1 MITAILPTWNEGSN
15 IAAAVEN
22 LRRQGVGDIVVADGG
37 STDDTLPQAAAADRV
52 VVGPAGR
59 AAQMN
64 AGAACARGDI
74 LLFLHADCLLGKGAV
89 AALPRLLRKPG
100 IVAGCF
106 TMRVQEEGWGYRCID
121 WCATARV
128 RLTGIAY
135 GDQGLFLKRSVFE
148 AVGGFPH
155 LTFMEDVFLSR
166 RLRRLGRIVVAPE
179 VVYVSSR
186 RWRKVGLVR
195 QTLLN
200 WTLTGLALAGVHPD
214 RLARFYRRDRK

>member
-1 MITAILPTWNEGSN
+1 MITAIVPTWNEGST

-22 LRRQGVGDIVVADGG
+22 LRRQGVDDIVVADGG
-37 STDDTLPQAAAADRV
+37 STDDTLVQAAFADRV
-52 VVGPAGR
+52 VVAPPGR

-64 AGAACARGDI
+64 AGAACARGEI
-74 LLFLHADCLLGKGAV
+74 LLFLHADCLLEEGA
-89 AALPRLLRKPG
+89 AAAIPRRLRKPG

-106 TMRVQEEGWGYRCID
+106 TMRVQEEGWGFRCID

-128 RLTGIAY
+128 CLTGIAY

-148 AVGGFPH
+148 AVGGFPP
-155 LTFMEDVFLSR
+155 LRFMEDVFLSR
-166 RLRRLGRIVVAPE
+166 RLRRLGKIVVAPE
-179 VVYVSSR
+179 VVHVSSR

-214 RLARFYRRDRK
+214 RLARFYHRDRK